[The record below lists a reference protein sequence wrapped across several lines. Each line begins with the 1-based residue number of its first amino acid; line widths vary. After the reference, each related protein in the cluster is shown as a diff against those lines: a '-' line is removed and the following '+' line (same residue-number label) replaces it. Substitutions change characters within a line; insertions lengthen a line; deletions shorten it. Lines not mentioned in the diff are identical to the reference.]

1 MKTRLFIIIFAAALG
16 CLTLRAQS
24 EGDAYLAK
32 YQRQIR
38 NVGAAGVG
46 VQTIVDNW
54 IAACPDDA
62 RAYEARFSYCFE
74 KSRSTEIQQKDRERY
89 LGQKPVLTLKDS
101 TLRDV
106 NYFEEDVFTDSLFA
120 SCLTAID
127 KAISLKPLEL
137 RYHFD
142 KITAMLS
149 YEKES
154 PDLSYS
160 LVNSLIDSFVKNKG
174 ADWTLDLQALPE
186 DKDEVFCQCIGEF
199 CYTFFQVGS
208 PLSYRYF
215 LALSEKMNKLYPK
228 NTVFLDNIGSYWQ
241 VAGKNDK
248 KALKYYKK
256 ALKIDPQD
264 YAALNNIRIINRR
277 KASSS
282 TRP

>member
-1 MKTRLFIIIFAAALG
+1 MKTRLIITFFAALSCAML
-16 CLTLRAQS
+16 LAQS
-24 EGDAYLAK
+24 AGDDYLAK
-32 YQRQIR
+32 YQRQVR
-38 NVGAAGVG
+38 NAGVAGVG

-62 RAYEARFSYCFE
+62 RAYEARFSYCFA
-74 KSRSTEIQQKDRERY
+74 KSRSTEIQPKNSERY

-101 TLRDV
+101 TGRDV
-106 NYFEEDVFTDSLFA
+106 NYFQEDVFVDSLFA

-127 KAISLKPLEL
+127 KALSLKPLEL

-149 YEKES
+149 YEKDC
-154 PDLSYS
+154 PDLSYN
-160 LVNSLIDSFVKNKG
+160 LVNELIDSFVKNKG
-174 ADWTLDLQALPE
+174 ADWTLDNEALPE
-186 DKDEVFCQCIGEF
+186 DRDEVFCQCIGEF

-208 PLSYRYF
+208 PSSYRYF

-228 NTVFLDNIGSYWQ
+228 NPVFLDNIGSYWQ
-241 VAGKNDK
+241 VAEKNDK

-256 ALKIDPQD
+256 ALKLDPQD
-264 YAALNNIRIINRR
+264 YAALNNILLINRR
-277 KASSS
+277 KAAS

>member
-1 MKTRLFIIIFAAALG
+1 MKTRLIITFFAALSCAML
-16 CLTLRAQS
+16 LAQS
-24 EGDAYLAK
+24 AGDDYLAK

-38 NVGAAGVG
+38 NAGVAGVG

-62 RAYEARFSYCFE
+62 RAYEARFNYCFA
-74 KSRSTEIQQKDRERY
+74 KSRSTEIQPKNSERY

-101 TLRDV
+101 TGRDV
-106 NYFEEDVFTDSLFA
+106 NYFQEDVFVDSLFA
-120 SCLTAID
+120 SCLTSID
-127 KAISLKPLEL
+127 KALSLQPLEL

-149 YEKES
+149 YEKDC
-154 PDLSYS
+154 PDLSYE
-160 LVNSLIDSFVKNKG
+160 LVNELIDSFVKNKG
-174 ADWTLDLQALPE
+174 ADWTLDNEALPE
-186 DKDEVFCQCIGEF
+186 DRDEVFCQCIGEF

-208 PLSYRYF
+208 PSSYRYF

-228 NTVFLDNIGSYWQ
+228 NPVFLDNIGSYWQ
-241 VAGKNDK
+241 VAEKNDK

-256 ALKIDPQD
+256 ALKLDPQD
-264 YAALNNIRIINRR
+264 YAALNNIRLINRR
-277 KASSS
+277 KAAS

>member
-1 MKTRLFIIIFAAALG
+1 MKTRLIITFFAALSCAML
-16 CLTLRAQS
+16 LAQS
-24 EGDAYLAK
+24 VGDDYLAK

-38 NVGAAGVG
+38 NAGVAGVG

-62 RAYEARFSYCFE
+62 RAYEARFSYCFA
-74 KSRSTEIQQKDRERY
+74 KSRSTEIQPKNSERY

-101 TLRDV
+101 TGRDV
-106 NYFEEDVFTDSLFA
+106 NYFQEDVFVDSLFA

-127 KAISLKPLEL
+127 KALSLKPLEL

-149 YEKES
+149 YEKDC
-154 PDLSYS
+154 PDLSYN
-160 LVNSLIDSFVKNKG
+160 LVNELIDSFVKNKG
-174 ADWTLDLQALPE
+174 ADWTLDNEALPE
-186 DKDEVFCQCIGEF
+186 DRDEVFCQCIGEF

-208 PLSYRYF
+208 PSSYRYF

-228 NTVFLDNIGSYWQ
+228 NPVFLDNIGSYWQ
-241 VAGKNDK
+241 VAEKNDK

-256 ALKIDPQD
+256 ALKLDPQD
-264 YAALNNIRIINRR
+264 YAALNNIRLINRR
-277 KASSS
+277 KAAS

>member
-1 MKTRLFIIIFAAALG
+1 MKTRLIITFFAALSCAML
-16 CLTLRAQS
+16 LAQS
-24 EGDAYLAK
+24 VGDDYLAK

-38 NVGAAGVG
+38 NAGVAGVG

-62 RAYEARFSYCFE
+62 RAYEARFNYCFA
-74 KSRSTEIQQKDRERY
+74 KSRSTEIQPKNSERY

-101 TLRDV
+101 TGRDV
-106 NYFEEDVFTDSLFA
+106 NYFQEDVFVDSLFA

-127 KAISLKPLEL
+127 KACILKPLEL

-149 YEKES
+149 YEKDC
-154 PDLSYS
+154 PNLSYE

-174 ADWTLDLQALPE
+174 ADWTLDNEALPE
-186 DKDEVFCQCIGEF
+186 DRDEVFCQCIGEF

-208 PLSYRYF
+208 PSSYRYF

-228 NTVFLDNIGSYWQ
+228 NPVFLDNIGSYWQ
-241 VAGKNDK
+241 VAEKNDK

-256 ALKIDPQD
+256 ALKLDPQD
-264 YAALNNIRIINRR
+264 YAALNNIRLINRR
-277 KASSS
+277 KAAS

>member
-1 MKTRLFIIIFAAALG
+1 MKTRLIITFFAALSCAML
-16 CLTLRAQS
+16 LAQS
-24 EGDAYLAK
+24 VGDDYLAK

-38 NVGAAGVG
+38 NAGVAGVG

-62 RAYEARFSYCFE
+62 RAYEARFNYCFA
-74 KSRSTEIQQKDRERY
+74 KSRSTEIQPKNSERY

-101 TLRDV
+101 TGRDV
-106 NYFEEDVFTDSLFA
+106 NYFQEDVFVDSLFA
-120 SCLTAID
+120 SCLAYID
-127 KAISLKPLEL
+127 KALSLQPLEL

-149 YEKES
+149 YEKDC
-154 PDLSYS
+154 PDLSYE
-160 LVNSLIDSFVKNKG
+160 LVNELIDSFVKNKG
-174 ADWTLDLQALPE
+174 ADWTLDNEALPE
-186 DKDEVFCQCIGEF
+186 DRDEVFCQCIGEF

-208 PLSYRYF
+208 PSSYRYF

-228 NTVFLDNIGSYWQ
+228 NPVFLDNIGSYWQ
-241 VAGKNDK
+241 VAEKNDK

-256 ALKIDPQD
+256 ALKLDPQD
-264 YAALNNIRIINRR
+264 YAALNNIRLINRR
-277 KASSS
+277 KAAS

>member
-1 MKTRLFIIIFAAALG
+1 MKTRLIITFFAALSCAML
-16 CLTLRAQS
+16 LAQS
-24 EGDAYLAK
+24 AGDDYLAK

-38 NVGAAGVG
+38 NAGVAGVG

-62 RAYEARFSYCFE
+62 RAYEARFSYCFA
-74 KSRSTEIQQKDRERY
+74 KSRSTEVQPKNSERY

-101 TLRDV
+101 TGRDV
-106 NYFEEDVFTDSLFA
+106 NYFQEDVFVDSLFA
-120 SCLTAID
+120 SCLTSID
-127 KAISLKPLEL
+127 KALSLKPLEL

-149 YEKES
+149 YEKDC
-154 PDLSYS
+154 PDLSYD

-174 ADWTLDLQALPE
+174 ADWTLDNEALPE
-186 DKDEVFCQCIGEF
+186 DRDEVFCQCIGEF

-208 PLSYRYF
+208 PSSYRYF

-228 NTVFLDNIGSYWQ
+228 NPVFLDNIGSYWQ
-241 VAGKNDK
+241 VAEKNDK

-256 ALKIDPQD
+256 ALKLDPQD
-264 YAALNNIRIINRR
+264 YAALNNIRLINRR
-277 KASSS
+277 KAAS

>member
-1 MKTRLFIIIFAAALG
+1 MKTRLIITFFAALSCAML
-16 CLTLRAQS
+16 LAQS
-24 EGDAYLAK
+24 VGDDYLAK
-32 YQRQIR
+32 YQRQVR
-38 NVGAAGVG
+38 NAGVAGVG

-62 RAYEARFSYCFE
+62 RAYEARFNYCFA
-74 KSRSTEIQQKDRERY
+74 KSRSTEIQPKNSERY

-101 TLRDV
+101 TGRDV
-106 NYFEEDVFTDSLFA
+106 NYFQEDVFVDSLFA
-120 SCLTAID
+120 SCLTSID
-127 KAISLKPLEL
+127 KALSLQPLEL

-149 YEKES
+149 YEKDC
-154 PDLSYS
+154 PDLSYE

-174 ADWTLDLQALPE
+174 ADWTLDNEALPE
-186 DKDEVFCQCIGEF
+186 DRDEVFCQCIGEF

-208 PLSYRYF
+208 PSSYRYF

-228 NTVFLDNIGSYWQ
+228 NPVFLDNIGSYWQ
-241 VAGKNDK
+241 VAEKNDK

-256 ALKIDPQD
+256 ALKLDPQD
-264 YAALNNIRIINRR
+264 YAALNNIRLINRR
-277 KASSS
+277 KAAS

>member
-1 MKTRLFIIIFAAALG
+1 MKTRLIITFFAALSCAML
-16 CLTLRAQS
+16 LAQS
-24 EGDAYLAK
+24 VGDDYLAK

-38 NVGAAGVG
+38 NAGVAGVG

-62 RAYEARFSYCFE
+62 RAYEARFIYCFA
-74 KSRSTEIQQKDRERY
+74 KSRSTEIQPKNSERY

-101 TLRDV
+101 TGRDV
-106 NYFEEDVFTDSLFA
+106 NYFQEDVFVDSLFA
-120 SCLTAID
+120 SCLTSID
-127 KAISLKPLEL
+127 KALSLQPLEL

-149 YEKES
+149 YEKDC
-154 PDLSYS
+154 PDLSYE

-174 ADWTLDLQALPE
+174 ADWTLDNEALPE
-186 DKDEVFCQCIGEF
+186 DRDEVFCQCIGEF

-208 PLSYRYF
+208 PSSYRYF

-228 NTVFLDNIGSYWQ
+228 NPVFLDNIGSYWQ
-241 VAGKNDK
+241 VAEKNDK

-256 ALKIDPQD
+256 ALKLDPQD
-264 YAALNNIRIINRR
+264 YAALNNIRLINRR
-277 KASSS
+277 KAAS

>member
-1 MKTRLFIIIFAAALG
+1 MKTRLIITFFAALSCAML
-16 CLTLRAQS
+16 LAQS
-24 EGDAYLAK
+24 VGDDYLAK

-38 NVGAAGVG
+38 NAGVAGVG

-62 RAYEARFSYCFE
+62 RAYEARFNYCFA
-74 KSRSTEIQQKDRERY
+74 KSRSTEIQPKNSERY

-101 TLRDV
+101 TGRDV
-106 NYFEEDVFTDSLFA
+106 NYFQEDVFVDSLFA
-120 SCLTAID
+120 SCLTSID
-127 KAISLKPLEL
+127 KALSLQPLEL

-149 YEKES
+149 YEKDC
-154 PDLSYS
+154 PDLSYE

-174 ADWTLDLQALPE
+174 ADWTLDNEALPE
-186 DKDEVFCQCIGEF
+186 DRDEVFCQCIGEF

-208 PLSYRYF
+208 PSSYRYF

-228 NTVFLDNIGSYWQ
+228 NPVFLDNIGSYWQ
-241 VAGKNDK
+241 VAEKNDK

-256 ALKIDPQD
+256 ALKLDPQD
-264 YAALNNIRIINRR
+264 YAALNNIRLINRR
-277 KASSS
+277 KAAS

>member
-1 MKTRLFIIIFAAALG
+1 MKTRLIITFFAALSCAML
-16 CLTLRAQS
+16 LAQS
-24 EGDAYLAK
+24 VGDDYLAK

-38 NVGAAGVG
+38 NAGVAGVG

-54 IAACPDDA
+54 IAACADDA
-62 RAYEARFSYCFE
+62 RAYEARFNYCFA
-74 KSRSTEIQQKDRERY
+74 KSRSTEIQPKNSERY

-101 TLRDV
+101 TGRDV
-106 NYFEEDVFTDSLFA
+106 NYFQEDVFVDSLFA
-120 SCLTAID
+120 SCLTSID
-127 KAISLKPLEL
+127 KALSLQPLEL

-149 YEKES
+149 YEKDC
-154 PDLSYS
+154 PDLSYE

-174 ADWTLDLQALPE
+174 ADWTLDNEALPE
-186 DKDEVFCQCIGEF
+186 DRDEVFCQCIGEF

-208 PLSYRYF
+208 PSSYRYF

-228 NTVFLDNIGSYWQ
+228 NPVFLDNIGSYWQ
-241 VAGKNDK
+241 VAEKNDK

-256 ALKIDPQD
+256 ALKLDPQD
-264 YAALNNIRIINRR
+264 YAALNNIRLINRR
-277 KASSS
+277 KAAS

>member
-1 MKTRLFIIIFAAALG
+1 MKTRLIITFFAALSCAML
-16 CLTLRAQS
+16 LAQS
-24 EGDAYLAK
+24 AGDDYLAK

-38 NVGAAGVG
+38 NAGVAGVG

-62 RAYEARFSYCFE
+62 RAYEARFNYCFA
-74 KSRSTEIQQKDRERY
+74 KSRSTEIQPKNSERY

-101 TLRDV
+101 TGRDV
-106 NYFEEDVFTDSLFA
+106 NYFQEDVFVDSLFA

-127 KAISLKPLEL
+127 KAFILKPLEL

-149 YEKES
+149 YEKDC
-154 PDLSYS
+154 PDLSYE

-174 ADWTLDLQALPE
+174 ADWTLDNEALPE
-186 DKDEVFCQCIGEF
+186 DRDEVFCQCIGEF

-208 PLSYRYF
+208 PSSYRYF

-228 NTVFLDNIGSYWQ
+228 NPVFLDNIGSYWQ
-241 VAGKNDK
+241 VAEKNDK

-256 ALKIDPQD
+256 ALKLDPQD
-264 YAALNNIRIINRR
+264 YAAMNNIRLINRR
-277 KASSS
+277 KAAS

>member
-1 MKTRLFIIIFAAALG
+1 MKTRLIITFFAALSCAML
-16 CLTLRAQS
+16 LAQS
-24 EGDAYLAK
+24 VGDDYLAK

-38 NVGAAGVG
+38 NAGVAGVG

-62 RAYEARFSYCFE
+62 RAYEARFNYCFA
-74 KSRSTEIQQKDRERY
+74 KSRSTEIQPKNSERY

-101 TLRDV
+101 TGRDV
-106 NYFEEDVFTDSLFA
+106 NYFQEDVFVDSLFA
-120 SCLTAID
+120 SCLTSID
-127 KAISLKPLEL
+127 KALSLQPLEL

-149 YEKES
+149 YEKDC
-154 PDLSYS
+154 PDLSYE

-174 ADWTLDLQALPE
+174 ADCTLDNEALPE
-186 DKDEVFCQCIGEF
+186 DRDEVFCQCIGEF

-208 PLSYRYF
+208 PSSYRYF

-228 NTVFLDNIGSYWQ
+228 NPVFLDNIGSYWQ
-241 VAGKNDK
+241 VAEKNDK

-256 ALKIDPQD
+256 ALKLDPQD
-264 YAALNNIRIINRR
+264 YAALNNIRLINRR
-277 KASSS
+277 KAAS

>member
-1 MKTRLFIIIFAAALG
+1 MKTRLIITFFAALSCAML
-16 CLTLRAQS
+16 LAQS
-24 EGDAYLAK
+24 AGDDYLAK
-32 YQRQIR
+32 YQRQVR
-38 NVGAAGVG
+38 NAGVAGVG

-62 RAYEARFSYCFE
+62 RAYEARFSYCFA
-74 KSRSTEIQQKDRERY
+74 KSRSTEIQPKNSERY

-101 TLRDV
+101 TGRDV
-106 NYFEEDVFTDSLFA
+106 NYFQEDVFVDSLFA

-127 KAISLKPLEL
+127 KALSLKPLEL

-149 YEKES
+149 YEKDC
-154 PDLSYS
+154 PDLSYE

-174 ADWTLDLQALPE
+174 ADWTLDNEALPE
-186 DKDEVFCQCIGEF
+186 DRDEVFCQCIGEF

-208 PLSYRYF
+208 PSSYRYF

-228 NTVFLDNIGSYWQ
+228 NPVFLDNIGSYWQ
-241 VAGKNDK
+241 VAEKNDK

-256 ALKIDPQD
+256 ALKLDPQD
-264 YAALNNIRIINRR
+264 YAALNNILLINRR
-277 KASSS
+277 KAAS